1 MQHSY
6 NGEGDAR
13 YLPGFVALVTVLTLL
28 LAMACGGGDDG
39 EVAAPTTTPPVA
51 AAAPT
56 TPPVA
61 AAAPT
66 TPPVAAAA
74 PTTPP
79 AVAPAAP
86 AAAQPSPVAAVAG
99 GDAAGT
105 EVSEGCSRGNEAGV
119 GYGQPADVRLCIAE
133 NLRKIVD
140 LYIAGVNTYDVN
152 ALLPLFEAG
161 YWAKQESAI
170 RQQLDELKAA
180 GAQLTWTE
188 NQLPAQTGPTSMALL
203 VTVEGGPS
211 GTAQWQFGFI
221 EVGEKDKGD
230 WFINFLSAK

>member
-6 NGEGDAR
+6 KGEGDVR
-13 YLPGFVALVTVLTLL
+13 YLPGFVALGTVLTLL

-39 EVAAPTTTPPVA
+39 E
-51 AAAPT
+51 
-56 TPPVA
+56 

-79 AVAPAAP
+79 AVALAAP
-86 AAAQPSPVAAVAG
+86 AAAVAG
-99 GDAAGT
+99 GVAAGT
-105 EVSEGCSRGNEAGV
+105 EVSEGCSRGNEAGM

-133 NLRKIVD
+133 NLRKMVD
-140 LYIAGVNTYDVN
+140 LYIAGVNTYDGD

-161 YWAKQESAI
+161 YWAEQESAI

-188 NQLPAQTGPTSMALL
+188 NQLPAQTDPRSMALL

-221 EVGEKDKGD
+221 AVGEKDKGD

>member
-1 MQHSY
+1 M
-6 NGEGDAR
+6 
-13 YLPGFVALVTVLTLL
+13 PGFVALGTVLTLL
-28 LAMACGGGDDG
+28 LAMGCGGGDDAEAG
-39 EVAAPTTTPPVA
+39 DEGAAAA

-66 TPPVAAAA
+66 TA
-74 PTTPP
+74 PTAVPP
-79 AVAPAAP
+79 APAS
-86 AAAQPSPVAAVAG
+86 AQPSPAAAVAG
-99 GDAAGT
+99 GVAAET
-105 EVSEGCSRGNEAGV
+105 EVSGKCVRQSEGGG
-119 GYGQPADVRLCIAE
+119 GYGDPAAFRLCVTE

-140 LYIAGVNTYDVN
+140 VYIAGVNAYDVD

-188 NQLPAQTGPTSMALL
+188 NQLPAQTGPTSMGML

-211 GTAQWQFGFI
+211 GTAKWQFGFI
-221 EVGEKDKGD
+221 EVGEKESGD
-230 WFINFLSAK
+230 WFINFVSAN